1 MNVLSGVGCRTTQ
14 EHVKIFNPE
23 GIYVIS
29 RSRGEVE
36 LYSKNKGTNS
46 FSYFGWK
53 NLSILEGYSITLVD
67 WTKEND

>member
-1 MNVLSGVGCRTTQ
+1 VGCRTTP

-23 GIYVIS
+23 GMYVIS
-29 RSRGEVE
+29 RSRGKVE

-53 NLSILEGYSITLVD
+53 NLSTLEGYSITLVD
-67 WTKEND
+67 WTKEDD